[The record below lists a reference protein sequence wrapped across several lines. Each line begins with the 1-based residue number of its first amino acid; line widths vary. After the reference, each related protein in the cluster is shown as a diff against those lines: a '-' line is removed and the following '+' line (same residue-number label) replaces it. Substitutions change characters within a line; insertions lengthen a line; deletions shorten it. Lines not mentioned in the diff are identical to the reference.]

1 MSEKSVWVVSAGG
14 AGEAEEYALEHGR
27 IGYIPDERLGNISG
41 IKSYEELKKR
51 IEEVYQD
58 LSKWTRATILAN
70 LWAVRERMK
79 KGDLV
84 VLRRKTSSVSAVAVG
99 EIISDY
105 SYDESVPSLLR
116 HGRKVKWLKKEVLRS
131 KFDKDLLYSFN
142 SLLTISRVNRPDAYE
157 RVISVV
163 RGKQVTRSEPEDGPV
178 DFEQLAN
185 DEILAMIIREFKGH
199 DFQQLVAEILRAKGY
214 KEVLV
219 STPGPDWGVDIL
231 AGCEPMGFGEPRL
244 CVQVKSSED
253 KVGVKE
259 YNELKGAMGNFKAR
273 HGLLVS
279 WGGFTSAVEK
289 KARDDYFEVRL
300 WGQKDLLRELFSVYE
315 DLSEEIKAR
324 LPLKRIW
331 VPVPREE
338 V

>member
-1 MSEKSVWVVSAGG
+1 
-14 AGEAEEYALEHGR
+14 
-27 IGYIPDERLGNISG
+27 
-41 IKSYEELKKR
+41 
-51 IEEVYQD
+51 VYQD
-58 LSKWTRATILAN
+58 LSKWTRANILAN

-84 VLRRKTSSVSAVAVG
+84 VLPRKRCSVSAVAVG

-105 SYDESVPSLLR
+105 SYDESVPSVLR
-116 HGRKVKWLKKEVLRS
+116 HGRKVRWLKKEVLRS

-142 SLLTISRVNRPDAYE
+142 ALLTVSCVNRPDAYE

-163 RGKQVTRSEPEDGPV
+163 RGRRTVTVSEPEDGPV

-185 DEILAMIIREFKGH
+185 DEILTMIIREFKGH

-214 KEVLV
+214 KKVLV
-219 STPGPDWGVDIL
+219 SAPGPDWGVDIL

-244 CVQVKSSED
+244 CVQVKSGEG
-253 KVGVKE
+253 KVGIKE
-259 YNELKGAMGNFKAR
+259 YAELKGVMKAFGAQY
-273 HGLLVS
+273 GLLVS
-279 WGGFTSAVEK
+279 WGGFTSNVEK
-289 KARDDYFEVRL
+289 KAREDYFEMRL
-300 WGQKDLLRELFSVYE
+300 WGQNDLLEELFSVYE